1 MAKRL
6 VIKTGE
12 YQKDGET
19 KGEYTRLGVML
30 DSEHGPYI
38 LIDPTVSIAGCLTK
52 QNMVNRKHKK
62 DIRTSVLV
70 NIFDVDD
77 NKKKATG
84 TNDNSSG
91 GEEYEDD
98 IPF

>member
-52 QNMVNRKHKK
+52 QNMLNHKHKK

-70 NIFDVDD
+70 NIFDDD
-77 NKKKATG
+77 NKKQATA
-84 TNDNSSG
+84 TNENLSD
-91 GEEYEDD
+91 GEKYDDD